1 MTSRNRSGRCARR
14 RPSAFTLIELLVV
27 VAIIALLIS
36 ILLPSLGG
44 ARAQA
49 RQLLCN
55 TNLRSIG
62 QAATFYGEAN
72 RGWICR
78 GEFSEPGQ
86 PPMHFA
92 SVILP
97 YLGYAVPNN
106 LWNPN
111 NQTKFREECAKV
123 KQFQCPT
130 HPVPAQYLD
139 YVVNSFPFPYTTKNK
154 NSDEPGGGPQGD
166 SYQSEGYYDNEEWFI
181 LDRLA
186 RMRTSELIYV
196 TEGHASLPTSS
207 YIWHNLFFTSQLPR
221 GRHPRVASE
230 RRHPG
235 GLNSLF
241 FDGHAE
247 TMTHSRMDS
256 GYGTTLGM
264 RLRWFTT
271 MPPGQP

>member
-1 MTSRNRSGRCARR
+1 MTSRSPSRRCLPA
-14 RPSAFTLIELLVV
+14 PAFTLIELLVV

-36 ILLPSLGG
+36 ILLPALGG

-49 RQLLCN
+49 KQLLCN

-78 GEFSEPGQ
+78 GEYSQPGQ

-97 YLGYAVPNN
+97 YLGYDVPKN

-123 KQFQCPT
+123 KQFQCSA
-130 HPVPAQYLD
+130 HPIPAQYLD
-139 YVVNSFPFPYTTKNK
+139 YVVNSFPFPYTQRNI
-154 NSDEPGGGPQGD
+154 NSDVSGGGPAGKN
-166 SYQSEGYYDNEEWFI
+166 YRSEGNYDNEEWFI

-186 RMRTSELIYV
+186 KMRISELIYI
-196 TEGHASLPTSS
+196 TEGHASLPTTS

-221 GRHPRVASE
+221 GLYPRVASE

-271 MPPGQP
+271 LPAGMP